1 MNFVRK
7 VIKEF
12 VQFKNR
18 LIQRAMLRGIP
29 ELDINRFQ
37 GRYSG
42 ILGKTFKKDLWNC
55 SCFGTFASKGPV
67 TFLSLCGRSGPPGDE
82 NAAAFFLCVCG
93 HFRPSSDE
101 NAVPSLN
108 TNFTTLVIILTSL
121 LLTIVLRFTFGESK
135 ICSTIKKY
143 QNIMKMI
150 AEACNFIRNDLLL

>member
-42 ILGKTFKKDLWNC
+42 TLGKTFKKVLWNC

-82 NAAAFFLCVCG
+82 NAAALFFVCVG
-93 HFRPSSDE
+93 IFARPAME
-101 NAVPSLN
+101 MPYLH
-108 TNFTTLVIILTSL
+108 LIRTSL
-121 LLTIVLRFTFGESK
+121 H
-135 ICSTIKKY
+135 
-143 QNIMKMI
+143 
-150 AEACNFIRNDLLL
+150 